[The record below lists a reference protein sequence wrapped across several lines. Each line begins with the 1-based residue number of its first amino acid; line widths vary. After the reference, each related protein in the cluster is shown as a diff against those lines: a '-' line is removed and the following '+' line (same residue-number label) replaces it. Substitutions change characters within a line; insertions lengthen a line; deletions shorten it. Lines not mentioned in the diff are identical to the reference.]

1 MFQIPYLEMPI
12 THICSLHCDG
22 CSAYANYNIKKTV
35 SLETATSWFETWSKR
50 IAPNRFRVLGGEP
63 FIHPDLPA
71 LVLTIRNFWP
81 EAHIQVCTNGLNL
94 DRHPEMGALLAE
106 ENMSLWLSVHS
117 REPNYV
123 AKINKACETLESW
136 TSQYGTKIGA
146 GDNVQNWNRFYH
158 GVGRD
163 MEPFTEQDPVG
174 SWKACHSKHCL
185 NLVEG
190 RLWKCPQI
198 GNLPLVA
205 DRFGLGEKESWK
217 PYLAYEGLGPEVDDA
232 TLGKWL
238 AVTRGVEDVCAMCPV
253 HLENY
258 EKDVYNLNYD
268 LPGVERVDYTPPGL
282 GAMEAAE

>member
-1 MFQIPYLEMPI
+1 LFQIPYLEMPI

-50 IAPNRFRVLGGEP
+50 FAPNRFRVLGGEP

-136 TSQYGTKIGA
+136 TSQYGPRLALATMYRTGTASITA
-146 GDNVQNWNRFYH
+146 WAAIWSLSPNRIRWA
-158 GVGRD
+158 VGRRAI
-163 MEPFTEQDPVG
+163 PSIV
-174 SWKACHSKHCL
+174 
-185 NLVEG
+185 
-190 RLWKCPQI
+190 
-198 GNLPLVA
+198 
-205 DRFGLGEKESWK
+205 
-217 PYLAYEGLGPEVDDA
+217 
-232 TLGKWL
+232 
-238 AVTRGVEDVCAMCPV
+238 
-253 HLENY
+253 
-258 EKDVYNLNYD
+258 
-268 LPGVERVDYTPPGL
+268 
-282 GAMEAAE
+282 